1 MIYDLQFDPL
11 PVGDGVHVVVG
22 GGAAQL
28 LQGRQQPGILL
39 RHTGQHLGQWAKI
52 RAANA
57 PLVFTITKKALTSRR
72 L

>member
-1 MIYDLQFDPL
+1 M

-39 RHTGQHLGQWAKI
+39 RHTGQHLGQWASM
-52 RAANA
+52 RGERLVLENAAS
-57 PLVFTITKKALTSRR
+57 VITITEKAPTRDFSW
-72 L
+72 